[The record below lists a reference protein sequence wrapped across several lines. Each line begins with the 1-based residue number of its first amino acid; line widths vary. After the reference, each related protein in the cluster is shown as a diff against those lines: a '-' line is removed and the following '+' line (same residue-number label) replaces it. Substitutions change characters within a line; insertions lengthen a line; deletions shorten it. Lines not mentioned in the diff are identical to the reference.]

1 MVAIKCWTR
10 EKKKVKLTR
19 MYIHFVV
26 RLYKAKAII
35 IGWLILELLD
45 HVFSALV
52 IEENIKKKASQ
63 AEKKK

>member
-1 MVAIKCWTR
+1 
-10 EKKKVKLTR
+10 
-19 MYIHFVV
+19 VV
-26 RLYKAKAII
+26 RLYKAKAI